1 MQFILNWL
9 KIIIYNNNCK
19 IQISIISLNLI
30 YITEKNQNKNKEID
44 LSKPKE
50 NIS

>member
-1 MQFILNWL
+1 MQFIINWL
-9 KIIIYNNNCK
+9 KIVIYINNCK
-19 IQISIISLNLI
+19 IQINLI

>member
-9 KIIIYNNNCK
+9 KIIIYTNNCK
-19 IQISIISLNLI
+19 IQINLI

>member
-1 MQFILNWL
+1 L

-19 IQISIISLNLI
+19 IQINLI